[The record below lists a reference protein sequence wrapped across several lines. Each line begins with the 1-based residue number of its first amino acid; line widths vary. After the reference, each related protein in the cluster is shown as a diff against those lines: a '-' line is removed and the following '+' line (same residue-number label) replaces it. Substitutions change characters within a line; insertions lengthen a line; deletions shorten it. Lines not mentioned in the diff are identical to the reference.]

1 MYTHT
6 SNRHLLLEP
15 TSDTCPLHSTM
26 VPPIVIATLQSAS
39 ISLCSCVFA
48 MLFSR
53 TTPPVLAFLIF
64 TFISTPPNFLWQ
76 QFLERRFPG
85 YIVQKLDADEKGVK
99 KRLNIR
105 NTLAKLLLDQ
115 SLGSFVNTAAF
126 VGAVRLLRGD
136 SLDGALIAVKEVRT
150 IHTQLRGKPS
160 FFLEMLLISRKAD
173 ECYVAN
179 FANHACRIQ
188 AVAGIQCNQLHTCA
202 S

>member
-1 MYTHT
+1 
-6 SNRHLLLEP
+6 
-15 TSDTCPLHSTM
+15 M

-105 NTLAKLLLDQ
+105 NTIAKLLLDQ
-115 SLGSFVNTAAF
+115 SLGSFVNTVAF
-126 VGAVRLLRGD
+126 VGGVRLLRGD

-150 IHTQLRGKPS
+150 YLLS
-160 FFLEMLLISRKAD
+160 FEANPAWRCPWYAGRLMNASKLCQSCLLDTS
-173 ECYVAN
+173 CGQHSV
-179 FANHACRIQ
+179 
-188 AVAGIQCNQLHTCA
+188 
-202 S
+202 

>member
-1 MYTHT
+1 MT
-6 SNRHLLLEP
+6 S
-15 TSDTCPLHSTM
+15 
-26 VPPIVIATLQSAS
+26 PIVIATLQSAF

-48 MLFSR
+48 MIFSR

-64 TFISTPPNFLWQ
+64 TFMSTPPNFLWQ
-76 QFLERRFPG
+76 QYLERRFPG
-85 YIVQKLDADEKGVK
+85 YIVQKLDADEKSIK

-115 SLGSFVNTAAF
+115 SLGSVANTVAF

-150 IHTQLRGKPS
+150 QLRGNQLGIHS
-160 FFLEMLLISRKAD
+160 LSRKLMMI
-173 ECYVAN
+173 AN

-188 AVAGIQCNQLHTCA
+188 AVAGI
-202 S
+202 

>member
-1 MYTHT
+1 M
-6 SNRHLLLEP
+6 
-15 TSDTCPLHSTM
+15 PLHPTM
-26 VPPIVIATLQSAS
+26 APPIVIATLQSAS

-53 TTPPVLAFLIF
+53 TPPPVLAFLIF

-85 YIVQKLDADEKGVK
+85 YIVQKLEADEKGVK

-115 SLGSFVNTAAF
+115 SLGSFVNTMAF
-126 VGAVRLLRGD
+126 VGGVRLLRGD

-150 IHTQLRGKPS
+150 YSASRQSQFWK
-160 FFLEMLLISRKAD
+160 MLSISRKAD
-173 ECYVAN
+173 EC
-179 FANHACRIQ
+179 
-188 AVAGIQCNQLHTCA
+188 
-202 S
+202 